1 MIGFVR
7 SIGDRLFK
15 EGIRVN
21 TICPG
26 VVKTPLLN
34 DQLLSY
40 FPADVLIPIE
50 AVTEVAMKTVLE
62 DSIKDSRGVLVTAEE
77 LHSQAIHITGKGF
90 YFIDQPPIN
99 DEEAQ
104 TTWDCMMGWR

>member
-1 MIGFVR
+1 LIGFVR

-21 TICPG
+21 AICPG

-34 DQLLSY
+34 EELLSY

-50 AVTEVAMKTVLE
+50 AVTDVAMKIILD
-62 DSIKDSRGVLVTAEE
+62 DSIKDSKGVCVTADKF
-77 LHSQAIHITGKGF
+77 HSQAIHVTGKGF
-90 YFIDQPPIN
+90 YLIDQPPIN

-104 TTWDCMMGWR
+104 TTWECMMGWR